1 MTSREQEQLMVI
13 CKLVLQLVLFL
24 SIPFLYFR
32 DNVNCTVRDGV
43 QYCVNLL
50 LSDKNRV
57 LFIRLVDCITMELV
71 RYDTTTGRSTFPNC
85 AEDKI
90 CGNKNETVTIHLIP
104 NTFKS
109 FMKCN

>member
-1 MTSREQEQLMVI
+1 M
-13 CKLVLQLVLFL
+13 
-24 SIPFLYFR
+24 
-32 DNVNCTVRDGV
+32 
-43 QYCVNLL
+43 NLL

-109 FMKCN
+109 FMKCYQNCLKSPGNHRRF